1 MSTVYSTTTS
11 FGGISLETGEHVEQ
25 GSGEVT
31 TMQGTGG
38 HVTEADFDAQYGDY
52 TAPGTVTRNGSSVT
66 INNMSELQGDDLV
79 KVSDGGQEIEVSIDT
94 LKGMGLMHL
103 VESHIYGEDPAEEYD
118 QLQEMDR
125 LGDELT
131 ATPDQMVRSNLDEA
145 VQSGD
150 ISDRVHTA
158 ANLLYDTGQ
167 MLGASAQDTLDYAM
181 NALDTGDYSQIA
193 ALGVDE
199 GTARATI
206 ETAYGALEAEATNEI
221 GQIGMVELERAA
233 TLFPEVRSA
242 LMQVGAGVLS
252 GQMGKGAWT
261 SLHNQIMKTY
271 GQRLNAIR

>member
-1 MSTVYSTTTS
+1 MSTVYSTETS
-11 FGGISLETGEHVEQ
+11 FGGIDLETGEHYEQ
-25 GSGEVT
+25 GSGTVT
-31 TMQGTGG
+31 TKQGTGG
-38 HVTEADFDAQYGDY
+38 HVTEADFDAQYGDF

-66 INNMSELQGDDLV
+66 VNSMSELQGSDLV
-79 KVSDGGQEIEVSIDT
+79 KISDGGQEIEVSVET

-103 VESHIYGEDPAEEYD
+103 VESHVYGENPAEEFD
-118 QLQEMDR
+118 QLQELDQLSR
-125 LGDELT
+125 ELNDN
-131 ATPDQMVRSNLDEA
+131 PDQMVRSNLDEA
-145 VQSGD
+145 FESGD

-193 ALGVDE
+193 ALGIDE

-221 GQIGMVELERAA
+221 GQVGMIELERAA

-242 LMQVGAGVLS
+242 LMQVGAGVMS

-261 SLHNQIMKTY
+261 SLHTQVMKNY